1 MRAEP
6 DRHAIGFFTLR
17 SSLITSTMIRIV
29 LYQNTNQKIKE
40 AYGKWFPRVVS
51 EETIGLEELA
61 DHMASHNTPYS
72 KGAILGML
80 TDAATCTKELLLLGK
95 NVKFADIAIF
105 SLGLIVKEGAD
116 TKDDFSVAKNIA
128 GLRLRARATGELKT
142 KNLDTTIKRID
153 LATSTSTSD
162 TNKPSGDGG
171 GSDTGG
177 SGSSTGGSGSGTT
190 PSGGSGT
197 DQGGASSGGSS
208 SDGGG
213 DTQYE

>member
-1 MRAEP
+1 MIRAEP

-17 SSLITSTMIRIV
+17 SSLIIYSMIRIV
-29 LYQNTNQKIKE
+29 LYQNTNQKIQE

-61 DHMASHNTPYS
+61 EHMASHNTPYS

-105 SLGLIVKEGAD
+105 SLGLVVKEGAL
-116 TKDDFSVAKNIA
+116 TKDDFSVSKNIS

-153 LATSTSTSD
+153 LATSSTSSTGGTSGTGGTEGGGTSDKGSTD
-162 TNKPSGDGG
+162 TGKDNPSGGGSTTGGGSSSGDGG
-171 GSDTGG
+171 NTGG
-177 SGSSTGGSGSGTT
+177 SEVGI
-190 PSGGSGT
+190 
-197 DQGGASSGGSS
+197 
-208 SDGGG
+208 
-213 DTQYE
+213 E